1 MTEECERRLERQWKV
16 LDLCTALYSNTRIE
30 KMEEIK
36 GLHLSWEKV
45 GRAIVLYMKAFV
57 TFMLL
62 LLLEG
67 IFMCDH
73 QKW

>member
-1 MTEECERRLERQWKV
+1 
-16 LDLCTALYSNTRIE
+16 
-30 KMEEIK
+30 MEEIK
-36 GLHLSWEKV
+36 GLHLSWEKL
-45 GRAIVLYMKAFV
+45 GRAIVLYMKPFV
-57 TFMLL
+57 TFTLL